1 MHSLAPRGGVAEDRP
16 LFGASMDQL
25 EKAYETAREAAEG
38 EAVETVMLVWIV
50 KGQPHITG
58 TLEAVDGMYLAQAAK
73 DLYETIF
80 KQQVAAGGNAL
91 H

>member
-1 MHSLAPRGGVAEDRP
+1 
-16 LFGASMDQL
+16 MDQL

-38 EAVETVMLVWIV
+38 AAIETVMLVWIV

-58 TLEAVDGMYLAQAAK
+58 TLEAVDGVYLAQAAK
-73 DLYETIF
+73 DLYELLLQ
-80 KQQVAAGGNAL
+80 QQVAQGGNAV